1 LASSPFKSS
10 SIGILA
16 QSELSQ
22 TLLQLSGVIGL
33 LVPFA
38 SMVHVLRVELLLSKI
53 ALAPLPTT
61 IVVAVAVVLT
71 LTEASAS
78 EL

>member
-1 LASSPFKSS
+1 M
-10 SIGILA
+10 GILA
-16 QSELSQ
+16 HSELSQ

-33 LVPFA
+33 LDPFS
-38 SMVHVLRVELLLSKI
+38 SMVQVLRVELLLSKI

-61 IVVAVAVVLT
+61 IVVAVAAVLT